1 MFDVSKIK
9 GKLAK
14 RPPKGVGAAKK
25 EKAAK
30 DKKTTD
36 SKKSKKA
43 RSSWLHILTLSVVS
57 FCSRGLLPRLV
68 CQASCFETKL
78 AVA

>member
-1 MFDVSKIK
+1 MQDTGIAASITADSRSKSSTDEETEGVFDVSKIK

-25 EKAAK
+25 EKTAK
-30 DKKTTD
+30 DKKTND

-43 RSSWLHILTLSVVS
+43 RL
-57 FCSRGLLPRLV
+57 
-68 CQASCFETKL
+68 
-78 AVA
+78 